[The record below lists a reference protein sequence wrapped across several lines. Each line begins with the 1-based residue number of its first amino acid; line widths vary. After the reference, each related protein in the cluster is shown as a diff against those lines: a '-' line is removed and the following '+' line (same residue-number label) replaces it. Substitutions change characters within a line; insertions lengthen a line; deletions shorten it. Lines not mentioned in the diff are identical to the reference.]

1 MSDINPILNRLSKAI
16 NQVIVGQSHII
27 HQLLI
32 ALLAG
37 GHIIL
42 EGVPGTGKTLL
53 VKVLAQ
59 SIQAEFSRIQLT
71 PDVLPADITGTNI
84 FDLNK

>member
-1 MSDINPILNRLSKAI
+1 MNETHPILIRLGQGL
-16 NQVIVGQSHII
+16 NQIVVGQSQLIK
-27 HQLLI
+27 QLLV
-32 ALLAG
+32 ALISG

-59 SIQAEFSRIQLT
+59 LIQAEFHRVQST
-71 PDVLPADITGTNI
+71 PGCITI
-84 FDLNK
+84 RYYWHKYL

>member
-1 MSDINPILNRLSKAI
+1 MNQINPVLTRLQESLNQI
-16 NQVIVGQSHII
+16 VVGQSTLI
-27 HQLLI
+27 QQTLVGLLS
-32 ALLAG
+32 G

-59 SIQAEFSRIQLT
+59 LIKADFSRVQLT
-71 PDVLPADITGTNI
+71 PMFYQVISQVLIYLT
-84 FDLNK
+84 